1 MISLLLGSFS
11 SLFLSWWLF
20 FALPPAQAGGPPAK
34 HDRRTDDSI
43 AHQEQEPGKTIL
55 YFPDYVDGG
64 GWSVQL
70 VVSNVDPDATAEVRV
85 EVYDPEGRPVLDLFD
100 SDLTLEIPPLG
111 SRVMRS
117 AGSGAIRRGWIQVG
131 ADAPAISGLLTYR
144 HADSGVEVGVQSVEL
159 ENAFALFVEESPTVG
174 AGIAI
179 FKPDAAP
186 RLELRIRGEEGND
199 PLEGGFARWADFHQS
214 ALTLPEWFSVEGIA
228 TGFLDDFRGL
238 LFLETEDKS
247 PFAPLGLRFG
257 KGTSSLSAVPAVRT
271 RSQEPRDTA
280 LIFPDYVDGGG
291 WSVQLVLSNVGPE
304 EAAGVRVDVYDPE
317 GRPVLDLF
325 DSDLTLEIPA
335 LGSRVLK
342 SAGSGTLRRGWI
354 EVGTGAAAVSGLLTY
369 RHARSGIEVGVEP
382 AELGKQFALFVEESG
397 TVGAGLA
404 LFKPDAESRVELRI
418 RDEEGNDPL
427 NGMFLPWRDFRQSA
441 LTLPEW
447 FDVPGVDA
455 EFLRDFRG
463 LLFLRTEDESGFA
476 PLGLRFGKGTS
487 SLSAVS
493 AIRIPDGGGISGGA
507 APPPTVTLSASPSSI
522 DRGQSTTLT
531 WSSTN
536 TESAEIEPDIGMVP
550 ASGSRKVSPNVT
562 TTYRITVMGL
572 DGQTAAASATVT
584 VAVSERAALGALFEA
599 LGGSTWTHSENW
611 LTDAPLEEWYGV
623 EVDSQGRVIELR
635 MAAWVE
641 TEDGGREKIGNGLT
655 GSIPPELGSLPHL
668 RVLDLSHNQ
677 LEGPIPT
684 QLGSLS
690 SLTSLDLSHNQLEG
704 PIPVELGALTR
715 LRRLFLQWNRLTGPI
730 PPELGALAHLRF
742 LGLNENQLQGPI
754 PPEFGNLASLDWM
767 NLDGNRLT
775 GSIPVELGNLV
786 NLTTLNLADNDL
798 TGSIPAELGN
808 LASLERLSL
817 RNNLWLSGP
826 LPHSLIELTEMEF
839 LSADRTGLCAPLDAD
854 FHVWLEGITEASVRN
869 CGEIQDPVLPDTVWL
884 SPDVITPAD
893 PSALDSVQ
901 YVGRGTRG
909 FFDPFVK
916 DWRDDLNLYLFRAHF
931 GQHVMEVQAHPHY
944 GSVDSARAAA
954 EMLASPLGRV
964 PYALLAGGS
973 EFEISPTETVG
984 AGGNGCHGGIFH
996 LNGPTSDVL
1005 TGFVEEVLLH
1015 EGAHVSLDDCNFPE
1029 PRTIPRHS
1037 GSAGWLAAQKAD
1049 GKFLSPYGRAH
1060 PTREDVAESIWG
1072 WFVVRCVPDR
1082 MPPWVVDAIKAGI
1095 PHRLAYFDSLD
1106 LDMSPF
1112 SCTIPAAVKAESRP
1126 ERPTPRGGEGE

>member
-1 MISLLLGSFS
+1 MDG
-11 SLFLSWWLF
+11 
-20 FALPPAQAGGPPAK
+20 
-34 HDRRTDDSI
+34 SI
-43 AHQEQEPGKTIL
+43 AQQAQEQEEAAL

-70 VVSNVDPDATAEVRV
+70 ALSNVDPDAAAEVRV
-85 EVYDPEGRPVLDLFD
+85 EVYDPEGQPVLDLFD
-100 SDLTLEIPPLG
+100 SDLTLEIPALG

-131 ADAPAISGLLTYR
+131 ADAPTISGLLTYR
-144 HADSGVEVGVQSVEL
+144 HAESGVEVGVQSVEL
-159 ENAFALFVEESPTVG
+159 GNEFALFVEESTTVG

-179 FKPDAAP
+179 FKPDASSG
-186 RLELRIRGEEGND
+186 LELRIRDEEGND
-199 PLEGGFARWADFHQS
+199 PLEGGFAPWADFHQS
-214 ALTLPEWFSVEGIA
+214 ALTLPEWFSVEGID
-228 TGFLDDFRGL
+228 TEFLNDFRGL
-238 LFLETEDKS
+238 LLLETGDES

-271 RSQEPRDTA
+271 RSQEPKESA

-304 EAAGVRVDVYDPE
+304 DAAGVRVEVYDPE
-317 GRPVLDLF
+317 GQPVRDLF

-335 LGSRVLK
+335 LGSRVFK
-342 SAGSGTLRRGWI
+342 SAGSGTIRRGWI
-354 EVGTGAAAVSGLLTY
+354 EVETGTAAVSGLLTY

-382 AELGKQFALFVEESG
+382 ARLGKQFALFVEESG

-427 NGMFLPWRDFRQSA
+427 NGLFLPWRDFQQSA

-455 EFLRDFRG
+455 GFLRNFRG

-476 PLGLRFGKGTS
+476 ALGLRFGKESS
-487 SLSAVS
+487 SLSAVP
-493 AIRIPDGGGISGGA
+493 AIRIPDGGGIGGGH

-522 DRGQSTTLT
+522 ERGQSTTLT

-536 TESAEIEPDIGMVP
+536 GESAEIEPDIGRVP

-562 TTYRITVMGL
+562 TTYRIMVTGA
-572 DGQTAAASATVT
+572 DGQTAAASVTVT

-599 LGGSTWTHSENW
+599 LGGSTWTRSENW

-623 EVDSQGRVIELR
+623 EVDSQGRVIVLR

-655 GSIPPELGSLPHL
+655 GSIPPELGSLSHL
-668 RVLDLSHNQ
+668 RILDLSHNQ
-677 LEGPIPT
+677 LEGPIPA
-684 QLGSLS
+684 QLGNLF

-704 PIPVELGALTR
+704 PIPVELGALAR
-715 LRRLFLQWNRLTGPI
+715 LRRLLLQWNRLTGPI
-730 PPELGALAHLRF
+730 PPELGALAHLGV
-742 LGLNENQLQGPI
+742 LDLNANQLEGPI
-754 PPEFGNLASLDWM
+754 PLEIGNLSSLDWM
-767 NLDGNRLT
+767 NLEGNRLT
-775 GSIPVELGNLV
+775 GSIPVEFGNL
-786 NLTTLNLADNDL
+786 T
-798 TGSIPAELGN
+798 
-808 LASLERLSL
+808 SLERLFL
-817 RNNLWLSGP
+817 RRNLWLSGP
-826 LPHSLIELTEMEF
+826 LPLSLVALTEMEVF
-839 LSADRTGLCAPLDAD
+839 RVDETGLCAPLDAD
-854 FHVWLEGITEASVRN
+854 FQVWLEGITDASVMN
-869 CGEIQDPVLPDTVWL
+869 CGEVPNPVLSGTVWH

-916 DWRDDLNLYLFRAHF
+916 DWRDDLNLYLFRARF
-931 GQHVMEVQAHPHY
+931 GQHVMEVQAHPRY
-944 GSVDSARAAA
+944 GSVESARDAA
-954 EMLASPLGRV
+954 EALTPPLGRI

-973 EFEISPTETVG
+973 ELEISPTETVG

-1049 GKFLSPYGRAH
+1049 GRFLTAYARDYPN
-1060 PTREDVAESIWG
+1060 REDVAESIWG

-1082 MPPWVVDAIKAGI
+1082 MPPWVAEAIKAGI

-1106 LDMSPF
+1106 LDMSPY
-1112 SCTIPAAVKAESRP
+1112 SCTIPSAIRAESLP
-1126 ERPTPRGGEGE
+1126 ERPTPRGGEDE